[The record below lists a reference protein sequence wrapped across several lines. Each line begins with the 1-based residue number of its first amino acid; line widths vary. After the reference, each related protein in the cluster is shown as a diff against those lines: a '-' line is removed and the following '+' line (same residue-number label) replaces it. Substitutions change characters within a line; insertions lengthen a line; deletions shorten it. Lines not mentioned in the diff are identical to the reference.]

1 MSEMYGYWP
10 PKNWEEQEGVDAG
23 SLSGKLGPAVVAAGA
38 AVVLV
43 LGATLGRMTSK

>member
-10 PKNWEEQEGVDAG
+10 PQNWEEGLDAG
-23 SLSGKLGPAVVAAGA
+23 SLVGKLGPAVVAAGA
-38 AVVLV
+38 AAALV